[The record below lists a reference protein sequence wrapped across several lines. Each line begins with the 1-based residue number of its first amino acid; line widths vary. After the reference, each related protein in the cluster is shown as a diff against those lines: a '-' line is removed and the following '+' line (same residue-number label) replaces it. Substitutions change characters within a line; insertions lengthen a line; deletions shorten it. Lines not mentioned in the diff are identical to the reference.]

1 MIKITK
7 PLLQKALIA
16 GFFSAFTI
24 GVLTVLTYKSTLG
37 YFIAASFG
45 SSMVLL
51 FGFPESPFAQPKN
64 VFFGHLVTAL
74 VGVIFVNY
82 IPLPIYI
89 SIAIAVGAGVFLMI
103 LFNIVH
109 PPAGGNPIIV
119 IIGSASYDY
128 LINPII
134 FGCIIILLLA
144 IVINKYLL
152 IINNCLTNFVVGVLT
167 NLMLLSNV
175 KIINKLSN
183 FKTIFIKAG
192 IIASLIAY
200 WGVILVGTF
209 ITFN

>member
-37 YFIAASFG
+37 YFLAGSFG

-64 VFFGHLVTAL
+64 VFFGHFITAL
-74 VGVIFVNY
+74 VGIIFVNY

-89 SIAIAVGAGVFLMI
+89 NIAFAVGAGVFLMI
-103 LFNIVH
+103 LLDVVH

-128 LINPII
+128 LINPIM

-144 IVINKYLL
+144 V
-152 IINNCLTNFVVGVLT
+152 
-167 NLMLLSNV
+167 
-175 KIINKLSN
+175 IINKFLLQKN
-183 FKTIFIKAG
+183 YPLK
-192 IIASLIAY
+192 
-200 WGVILVGTF
+200 
-209 ITFN
+209 